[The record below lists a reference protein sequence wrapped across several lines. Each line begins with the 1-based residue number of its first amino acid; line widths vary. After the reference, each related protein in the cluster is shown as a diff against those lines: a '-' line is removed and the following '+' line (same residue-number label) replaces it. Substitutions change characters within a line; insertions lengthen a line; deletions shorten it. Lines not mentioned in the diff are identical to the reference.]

1 MSENTH
7 FIDKENNMKK
17 ILIFVLIASLL
28 MPAAAVFAQEQI
40 TITLWHHN
48 TVESR
53 KNVID
58 RAVAR
63 FNEEYPYVKV
73 ELSVFENDPYK
84 TKLKTSMGSGEAPDI
99 FHSWGGGWLHEFVK
113 EGLVYN
119 MTEDVKNGLG
129 EDISPAFKGL
139 AEYNGEYYGLPYLGA
154 AALIYYNSEL
164 FEKFGLTFPTTF
176 SELEHAVSVF
186 KENGII
192 PFALGNA
199 SSWPGALT
207 FIYLSMRKGGVD
219 VFTKAYNREPG
230 YTFEDPSYLWAG
242 EQIQKMIKEGWYP
255 QGVNGINYDT
265 GGSRMMM
272 YTNMAAMIV
281 QTTGFVSNAEIESPE
296 FFAVMRTAKYPVVE
310 DGAGNINDMLGGG
323 NVFSISEKCAH
334 KKEAVAL
341 LKYLLAQETG
351 QDFLTNASS
360 VPSQT
365 GMVAQTPQM
374 QEVMDIIAEAV
385 YVQNYYDQGMPAAM
399 GDLHKETT
407 QAIFGLNCTSAEA
420 AAIMEQKAVEVLGPA
435 K

>member
-1 MSENTH
+1 
-7 FIDKENNMKK
+7 MKK
-17 ILIFVLIASLL
+17 FLVLMLVLALLLPAS
-28 MPAAAVFAQEQI
+28 AVFSQEKV
-40 TITLWHHN
+40 TLTLWHHN
-48 TVESR
+48 TPQNR
-53 KNVID
+53 QDVIN
-58 RAVAR
+58 RAIAR
-63 FNEEYPYVKV
+63 FNEEYPNVTV
-73 ELSVFENDPYK
+73 EVSVFENDPYK

-119 MTEDVKNGLG
+119 MTKEVQDGLG
-129 EDISPAFKGL
+129 KDISPAFKGL
-139 AEYNGEYYGLPYLGA
+139 AEYSGEYYGLPYLGA
-154 AALIYYNSEL
+154 AALVYYNTEL
-164 FEKFGLTFPTTF
+164 FDKFGLTFPTTLA
-176 SELEHAVSVF
+176 EMEHVAQVF

-230 YTFEDPSYLWAG
+230 YTFKDPSYIWAG
-242 EQIQKMIKEGWYP
+242 EQIQKMVKEGWYP

-281 QTTGFVSNAEIESPE
+281 QTTGFVSNAELESPE
-296 FFAVMRTAKYPVVE
+296 FFAKMRTARYPVIE
-310 DGAGNINDMLGGG
+310 GAPGNINDMLGGG
-323 NVFSISEKCAH
+323 NLFSISEKCAN
-334 KKEAVAL
+334 KEEAVAL
-341 LKYLLAQETG
+341 LGYLLAQETG

-365 GMVAQTPQM
+365 GMVAGSPQM

-385 YVQNYYDQGMPAAM
+385 YVQNYYDQGLPAAM

-407 QAIFGLNCTSAEA
+407 QALFGLDSTPEEA
-420 AAIMEQKAVEVLGPA
+420 ATIMENKAVEVLGPA